1 MKKTKQLLIAI
12 GLVLIH
18 SFAMAQPGPP
28 PPPPTEGGSTVEQ
41 TDEGGGAS
49 LEGGVVGLVLL
60 AAAYGSFRLYRTRKS
75 KLLSNNR

>member
-1 MKKTKQLLIAI
+1 MKKTKHLIMAI
-12 GLVLIH
+12 SWVLIH
-18 SFAMAQPGPP
+18 SVAMSQVGPP

-75 KLLSNNR
+75 KLLSNNQ

>member
-1 MKKTKQLLIAI
+1 MAI
-12 GLVLIH
+12 STVLIQ
-18 SFAMAQPGPP
+18 SIVMAQPGPP

-41 TDEGGGAS
+41 TEGGGAS

-75 KLLSNNR
+75 KMLSNNQ